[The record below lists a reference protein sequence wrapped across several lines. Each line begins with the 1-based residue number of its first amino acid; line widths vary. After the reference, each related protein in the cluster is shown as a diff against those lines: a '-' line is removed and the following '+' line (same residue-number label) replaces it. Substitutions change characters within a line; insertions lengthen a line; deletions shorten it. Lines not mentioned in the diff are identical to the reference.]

1 MKRLFK
7 AIWLGLIVTAWA
19 PAQATVIGVAVADYG
34 ASQQIGDFDSD
45 GTINFYALLNGS
57 GVYGVDNAGLE
68 SDSCTTWPSSSQC
81 TGGRLDMW
89 LRFSPVTEG
98 LNELNLHFSDLDLL
112 GAHDPYGASW
122 RFLES
127 VKIYESSSTTPI
139 VTVDDVWDSPVV
151 QADRD
156 SQWLRLSL
164 DVLGDPYFVR
174 LRFRTI
180 FDNLPSGRYV
190 NTQESV
196 LATITGRSV
205 TIPPVSVSEPTTLTL
220 LGGGLLLIGFVAT
233 RRRN

>member
-1 MKRLFK
+1 
-7 AIWLGLIVTAWA
+7 
-19 PAQATVIGVAVADYG
+19 
-34 ASQQIGDFDSD
+34 
-45 GTINFYALLNGS
+45 
-57 GVYGVDNAGLE
+57 
-68 SDSCTTWPSSSQC
+68 
-81 TGGRLDMW
+81 
-89 LRFSPVTEG
+89 
-98 LNELNLHFSDLDLL
+98 
-112 GAHDPYGASW
+112 
-122 RFLES
+122 